1 MGNKSKNLKSLI
13 VDSQGQFTINIS
25 FLGSNK
31 VAFIDLMIAL
41 SRWTGPTPFE
51 LH

>member
-13 VDSQGQFTINIS
+13 VDSQGLFTINIS
-25 FLGSNK
+25 FLGSNM

-41 SRWTGPTPFE
+41 SQWTGLTPFE
-51 LH
+51 LQ